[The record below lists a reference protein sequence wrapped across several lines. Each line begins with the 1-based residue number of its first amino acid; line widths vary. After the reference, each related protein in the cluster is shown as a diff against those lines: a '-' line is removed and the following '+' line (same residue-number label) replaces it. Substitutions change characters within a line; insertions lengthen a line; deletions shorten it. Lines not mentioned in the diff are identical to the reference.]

1 AWNKDGNLNQNFL
14 GVSVPGTNGRTDYST
29 NSLAP
34 FNLGTEYHIAATI
47 MYDTEAARW
56 RVTGYKQDATTGQTL
71 KMGTF
76 LVNSE
81 TWSPSKLVQ
90 DVCALGYSTGNDKD
104 SYASYNEM
112 RVWSIALTEE
122 QLTQHALLGP
132 DTVPDYS
139 AESTAVAAPLAAS
152 ARLDVRAGAIL
163 DLCNGT
169 NTASSLTGE
178 GTVMNG
184 TFVATEAIRPGNGG
198 ASGTL
203 KLANGAALSGPLVI
217 APGDDGSCGALEAE
231 GALDLSG
238 LDLAVADGYALK
250 AGVTYTVA
258 TCAPEQ
264 LIVPFRSVPGVCA
277 GSVSYD
283 TATGRVTCKI
293 GGLSIIFR

>member
-1 AWNKDGNLNQNFL
+1 
-14 GVSVPGTNGRTDYST
+14 
-29 NSLAP
+29 LA
-34 FNLGTEYHIAATI
+34 
-47 MYDTEAARW
+47 
-56 RVTGYKQDATTGQTL
+56 
-71 KMGTF
+71 
-76 LVNSE
+76 
-81 TWSPSKLVQ
+81 Q
-90 DVCALGYSTGNDKD
+90 DVCALGYSTGNDRD
-104 SYASYNEM
+104 AFASYNEV

-139 AESTAVAAPLAAS
+139 AESTAVTAPLSAS
-152 ARLDVRAGAIL
+152 ARLDVRAGASL
-163 DLCNGT
+163 DLCGGT
-169 NTASSLTGE
+169 NTSASLTGE

-184 TFVATEAIRPGNGG
+184 AFVATEAIRPGTGG

-203 KLANGAALSGPLVI
+203 KLADGVTLSGPLVI
-217 APGDDGSCGALEAE
+217 APGDDGTCGALEAE

-258 TCAPEQ
+258 TCASGQP
-264 LIVPFRSVPGVCA
+264 IAPFRSVPGVCA

-283 TATGRVTCKI
+283 TTAGRVTCKI